1 MCCRQK
7 SMSEFNL
14 IDLHANHASIN
25 KLKFIGSSTS
35 SVTLNLR
42 NFSSKKFFEVKH
54 IKNF

>member
-1 MCCRQK
+1 MCCRKK